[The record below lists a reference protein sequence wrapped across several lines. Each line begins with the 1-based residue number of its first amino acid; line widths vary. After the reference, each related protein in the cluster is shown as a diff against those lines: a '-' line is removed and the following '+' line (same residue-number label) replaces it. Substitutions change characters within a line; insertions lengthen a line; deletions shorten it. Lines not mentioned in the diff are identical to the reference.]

1 MFAFILVFG
10 LKCTF
15 SFCTLDFPNSLSM
28 FFEKLEIL
36 VTPSII
42 NSSNVVEVRKL
53 RRSASAHDVIENEDQ
68 SSTTQHD
75 KMKGGVFVQ
84 IRKSSS
90 PKQSM
95 YAAVTTKNPTSHPLG
110 YHSLKKT
117 SKKTSNLRDYQT
129 QGGGTLPRNMGK
141 KSRRPLFIDN
151 IQKNPSLSRASHS
164 FRETGSPK
172 PSR

>member
-1 MFAFILVFG
+1 M
-10 LKCTF
+10 
-15 SFCTLDFPNSLSM
+15 
-28 FFEKLEIL
+28 
-36 VTPSII
+36 
-42 NSSNVVEVRKL
+42 VEVRKL
-53 RRSASAHDVIENEDQ
+53 RRSASAHDVIENEDN
-68 SSTTQHD
+68 SSTMQDD

-95 YAAVTTKNPTSHPLG
+95 YAAVTTKNPSSHQLG
-110 YHSLKKT
+110 YHSLKN
-117 SKKTSNLRDYQT
+117 SNKKTLSSNLRDYQP

-141 KSRRPLFIDN
+141 KSRRPLFVESVP
-151 IQKNPSLSRASHS
+151 KSPSLSRTSHS